1 MEKLI
6 VVVYVG
12 IRQFMDDDA
21 IDYLDKI
28 SQVFGNKLGD
38 DVYCLIVPKRDTTE
52 ITVDCINQKL
62 VDAELYR
69 EAEKRVKIFQ
79 DAIDEIMEHRKAI
92 KKGED

>member
-6 VVVYVG
+6 LVVYVG
-12 IRQFMDDDA
+12 IQQFAGESA

-28 SQVFGNKLGD
+28 SEVFGKRLGD

-52 ITVDCINQKL
+52 ITVDCINPKL

-69 EAEKRVKIFQ
+69 EAEKSVKIFQ

>member
-12 IRQFMDDDA
+12 IRQFMDDNS

-28 SQVFGNKLGD
+28 SNVFGNKLGD

-52 ITVDCINQKL
+52 ITIDCINPKL
-62 VDAELYR
+62 LDAEQYKKV
-69 EAEKRVKIFQ
+69 EESVEKLKR
-79 DAIDEIMEHRKAI
+79 AADEII

>member
-6 VVVYVG
+6 LVIYVG
-12 IRQFMDDDA
+12 IKQFMDNDA

-28 SQVFGNKLGD
+28 SQIFGSKIKD
-38 DVYCLIVPKRDTTE
+38 DVIYLIVPKRDTTE
-52 ITVDCINQKL
+52 ITVDCINPKL